1 MKDMVEIF
9 HRYLE
14 KYFYVWVRNVSVMK
28 VNIPEVLEYLKLL
41 KYSLL
46 MVKKNKSYMWYLILV
61 QPLRRYKKNKT
72 EAKMTYLWCQEKLTI
87 I

>member
-14 KYFYVWVRNVSVMK
+14 KYFYVLVRNVSVMK

-61 QPLRRYKKNKT
+61 
-72 EAKMTYLWCQEKLTI
+72 
-87 I
+87 

>member
-61 QPLRRYKKNKT
+61 
-72 EAKMTYLWCQEKLTI
+72 
-87 I
+87 

>member
-1 MKDMVEIF
+1 MVEIF

-14 KYFYVWVRNVSVMK
+14 KYFYVLVRNVSVMK

-61 QPLRRYKKNKT
+61 
-72 EAKMTYLWCQEKLTI
+72 
-87 I
+87 